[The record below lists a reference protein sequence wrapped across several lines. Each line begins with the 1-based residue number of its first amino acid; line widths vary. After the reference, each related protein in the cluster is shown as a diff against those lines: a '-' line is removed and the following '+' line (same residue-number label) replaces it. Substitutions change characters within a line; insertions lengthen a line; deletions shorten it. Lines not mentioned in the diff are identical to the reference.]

1 MYVVQLI
8 FWPIMTCFFI
18 LYIHMFYCSQC
29 YLHSICFYINFLLL
43 HLWKIAPIGLPHSI
57 SSSYINSY
65 QHRTRKSFE
74 MVLKEEEILYRNG
87 KPPLFNC
94 HLANAQ
100 DILFTPV
107 YFWQSCGIAVQYLN
121 TCNTCFFFK
130 QKAHVFIVN
139 SDDVYLSHQYIC
151 IGHNPQCSHA
161 PRNEINASRR
171 QREAA
176 FEKGEADKMLKIK
189 VLVLRDGAGA
199 VAGDIPPL
207 VGLCWAGWLYDIC
220 VDVRACVLP

>member
-1 MYVVQLI
+1 
-8 FWPIMTCFFI
+8 
-18 LYIHMFYCSQC
+18 
-29 YLHSICFYINFLLL
+29 
-43 HLWKIAPIGLPHSI
+43 
-57 SSSYINSY
+57 
-65 QHRTRKSFE
+65 
-74 MVLKEEEILYRNG
+74 MVLKEEEILCRNG

-107 YFWQSCGIAVQYLN
+107 YFWQSCGIAVQSLN
-121 TCNTCFFFK
+121 ACNTWFLTKSTCFHCE
-130 QKAHVFIVN
+130 QRWC
-139 SDDVYLSHQYIC
+139 LSITFYHINIC

-207 VGLCWAGWLYDIC
+207 VGLMLGWLAVWYMCRCKGMCAPIDHDIGSSRKDP
-220 VDVRACVLP
+220 VFDVMTPTLVLLNTSSPRCGWEVTLK

>member
-1 MYVVQLI
+1 MANHLFLI
-8 FWPIMTCFFI
+8 VIWPTRRTFC
-18 LYIHMFYCSQC
+18 
-29 YLHSICFYINFLLL
+29 LLL
-43 HLWKIAPIGLPHSI
+43 CTSGRVVGLQCSI
-57 SSSYINSY
+57 SIPAI
-65 QHRTRKSFE
+65 H
-74 MVLKEEEILYRNG
+74 V
-87 KPPLFNC
+87 
-94 HLANAQ
+94 
-100 DILFTPV
+100 
-107 YFWQSCGIAVQYLN
+107 
-121 TCNTCFFFK
+121 FFK

-189 VLVLRDGAGA
+189 VLVLRDGSGA

>member
-1 MYVVQLI
+1 M
-8 FWPIMTCFFI
+8 M
-18 LYIHMFYCSQC
+18 
-29 YLHSICFYINFLLL
+29 SIYHINMC
-43 HLWKIAPIGLPHSI
+43 IA
-57 SSSYINSY
+57 
-65 QHRTRKSFE
+65 
-74 MVLKEEEILYRNG
+74 
-87 KPPLFNC
+87 
-94 HLANAQ
+94 
-100 DILFTPV
+100 
-107 YFWQSCGIAVQYLN
+107 
-121 TCNTCFFFK
+121 
-130 QKAHVFIVN
+130 
-139 SDDVYLSHQYIC
+139 
-151 IGHNPQCSHA
+151 HNPQCSHA